1 MNISVSTKVIVGL
14 PGIAKD
20 LDSNDRERLTSI
32 VSLVPDQ
39 QAFLVDEPLAKREEF
54 LNPVKE
60 ITIEE
65 LIDDY
70 KDIETQ
76 SNAFLRILEFRA
88 DKAGLNMPVP
98 VINEPE
104 VTASVYS
111 LFTNETKEI
120 TYEMYVKLLEYQAEL
135 NRSLAG
141 IA

>member
-1 MNISVSTKVIVGL
+1 
-14 PGIAKD
+14 
-20 LDSNDRERLTSI
+20 
-32 VSLVPDQ
+32 
-39 QAFLVDEPLAKREEF
+39 
-54 LNPVKE
+54 
-60 ITIEE
+60 
-65 LIDDY
+65 
-70 KDIETQ
+70 
-76 SNAFLRILEFRA
+76 
-88 DKAGLNMPVP
+88 MPVP